1 MAQRSLTQTFVQGLF
16 SLDGRMTRG
25 EFWSVS
31 IALGVVVGIVGFG
44 LNGLQAGRPN
54 PWPLWEI
61 PVILQLIAAW
71 PGFALTVKRGHD
83 RGRSAWWTLTFN
95 IFYHVIPLGLLI
107 THRREGAVWVTIVLG
122 LYFLMDYG
130 LFDGTQG
137 PNQYGPSP
145 KGLGTEHAQAN
156 FSAP

>member
-25 EFWSVS
+25 EFWTVS
-31 IALGVVVGIVGFG
+31 IALGVALGILGYLLSI
-44 LNGLQAGRPN
+44 LNASQVH
-54 PWPLWEI
+54 PWPFLRI
-61 PVILQLIAAW
+61 IIVLQLVGAW

-83 RGRSAWWTLTFN
+83 RERSVWWTLAYN
-95 IFYHVIPLGLLI
+95 IFFHVFPVALALSG
-107 THRREGAVWVTIVLG
+107 RMEGAVWVRAVLA

-137 PNQYGPSP
+137 PNKYGPSP
-145 KGLGTEHAQAN
+145 KGLGTEHAAAN
-156 FSAP
+156 FSA

>member
-1 MAQRSLTQTFVQGLF
+1 
-16 SLDGRMTRG
+16 
-25 EFWSVS
+25 VS
-31 IALGVVVGIVGFG
+31 IALGVAVGIIGFG

-54 PWPLWEI
+54 PWPLWYI
-61 PVILQLIAAW
+61 PAILQLIAAW

-130 LFDGTQG
+130 LFDGAQG